1 MIAPLLVWTGILAAM
16 IYLPM
21 TEDEPSL
28 PRTVVKAL
36 PLIFFAYA
44 AWQAGNTA
52 YLVAGLFLSALG
64 DIALSRLN
72 KQTFLFGLAAF
83 ALAHLLYV
91 FHFLVLSQTPLWEA
105 FVLNAPMAIF
115 LVGYAVL
122 AELWLVPYTMDLKW
136 PVRAYVVL
144 ITLMGLA
151 ALTMPIGTAFLGAAF
166 FIASDTLLAFQ
177 LFRLDE
183 DNPMTGR
190 VGWAIWIFYIA
201 AQAMIL
207 SA

>member
-1 MIAPLLVWTGILAAM
+1 MIAPLLVWTGILAALV
-16 IYLPM
+16 YLPM
-21 TEDEPSL
+21 TEDEPNW

-52 YLVAGLFLSALG
+52 FLVAGLFLSALG
-64 DIALSRLN
+64 DMALSRTGR
-72 KQTFLFGLAAF
+72 QTFLFGLAAF

-91 FHFLVLSQTPLWEA
+91 FHFLVLSQSPLWEA
-105 FVLNAPMAIF
+105 FVLNTPMAVF
-115 LVGYAVL
+115 VVAYAL
-122 AELWLVPYTMDLKW
+122 AAEIWLIPYTMELRW

-151 ALTMPIGTAFLGAAF
+151 ALTMPMGTAFLGAAF

-183 DNPMTGR
+183 DNPLTGR
-190 VGWAIWIFYIA
+190 IGWAIWIAYIA
-201 AQAMIL
+201 GQAMIL

>member
-21 TEDEPSL
+21 TEDEPSV

>member
-21 TEDEPSL
+21 TEDEPSM

-136 PVRAYVVL
+136 LVRAYVVL

>member
-21 TEDEPSL
+21 TEDEPSW

-44 AWQAGNTA
+44 AWQSGNTA
-52 YLVAGLFLSALG
+52 FLVAGLFLSALG
-64 DIALSRLN
+64 DMALSRLN
-72 KQTFLFGLAAF
+72 RQTFLFGLAAF
-83 ALAHLLYV
+83 ALAHLLYIL
-91 FHFLVLSQTPLWEA
+91 HFLVLSDAALWEA
-105 FVLNAPMAIF
+105 FVRNAPMAIF
-115 LVGYAVL
+115 LVAYAL
-122 AELWLVPYTMDLKW
+122 MAEIWLVPYAMDLKW
-136 PVRAYVVL
+136 PVRVYVVL

-151 ALTMPIGTAFLGAAF
+151 ALTLPMGTAFLGAAF

-177 LFRLDE
+177 LFRLDDE
-183 DNPMTGR
+183 NPMTGR
-190 VGWAIWIFYIA
+190 IGWAIWIFYIA
-201 AQAMIL
+201 GQAMIL

>member
-21 TEDEPSL
+21 TEDEPSV
-28 PRTVVKAL
+28 PRPVVRAL
-36 PLIFFAYA
+36 PLIFFASA
-44 AWQAGNTA
+44 AWQAGKTA
-52 YLVAGLFLSALG
+52 YLVAGLFASALG
-64 DIALSRLN
+64 DVALSRLN
-72 KQTFLFGLAAF
+72 KQPFLFGLAAF
-83 ALAHLLYV
+83 GLAHLLYV

>member
-21 TEDEPSL
+21 TEDEPSV

-144 ITLMGLA
+144 ITLLGLA